1 METPKEYYYTYYSYE
16 EWGRGYIGSRLCCC
30 LPEEDVKYFGS
41 FKDKTF
47 KPTHKIILKSGYS
60 TREEAYAD
68 EIILQHYYKVVE
80 NPHFVN
86 KAYQTSTKFYV
97 PRKQA
102 IEYAK
107 KGGLKNKENLT
118 GFCGRTKEKMREDG
132 KRNYEMG
139 IGIHAL
145 TKEEK
150 GAAGKKGGLKNK
162 ENGTGICGISLEQRS
177 KTTTKTNL
185 QRWICTETGFV
196 TNAGNLSRYQRARGI
211 DTSKRKRIS

>member
-1 METPKEYYYTYYSYE
+1 
-16 EWGRGYIGSRLCCC
+16 
-30 LPEEDVKYFGS
+30 
-41 FKDKTF
+41 
-47 KPTHKIILKSGYS
+47 
-60 TREEAYAD
+60 
-68 EIILQHYYKVVE
+68 
-80 NPHFVN
+80 
-86 KAYQTSTKFYV
+86 
-97 PRKQA
+97 
-102 IEYAK
+102 
-107 KGGLKNKENLT
+107 
-118 GFCGRTKEKMREDG
+118 MREDG